1 MKQHSWFKAGWPP
14 IVVVILLLLIWQLA
28 VTWGNTASWLLPSPL
43 KIITDG
49 TTDMS
54 RVWMHTR
61 ATLRIMLIGFT
72 VGVSVGI
79 VVASA
84 LHMIPG
90 FKAGFYPLL
99 ILSQNVP
106 TIALGP
112 LLIILFGFGL
122 LPKIILIALV
132 CFFPVTMA
140 TLDGFM
146 QTDRHMYNY
155 LQMIGAKKRDI
166 FIKLELPN
174 ALPFIFS
181 GLKISATY
189 SVMGAVIAEWLGG
202 GVGLGYYMILQKSAF
217 RADREF
223 VSIFIIVLLS
233 LLFFGLIAWLE
244 KLVIRWNM
252 KRSS

>member
-1 MKQHSWFKAGWPP
+1 MKQQRWIRAGWPP
-14 IVVVILLLLIWQLA
+14 IVVVILVLLIWQLA

-43 KIITDG
+43 KIMTEG
-49 TTDMS
+49 TTDMA
-54 RVWMHTR
+54 RVWLHTQ
-61 ATLRIMLIGFT
+61 ATIKIMLIGFV
-72 VGVSVGI
+72 VGSGLGLLLASILHI
-79 VVASA
+79 V
-84 LHMIPG
+84 PG

-112 LLIILFGFGL
+112 LLIILFGFGV
-122 LPKIILIALV
+122 LPKIILISLV

-146 QTDRHMYNY
+146 QTDRMMYNY
-155 LQMIGAKKRDI
+155 MQMLGASKRQI
-166 FIKLELPN
+166 FFKLELPH
-174 ALPFIFS
+174 ALPFLFS

-189 SVMGAVIAEWLGG
+189 SVMGAVISEWLGG
-202 GVGLGYYMILQKSAF
+202 GEGLGYYMILQKSSF

-223 VSIFIIVLLS
+223 VAILVIVGLS
-233 LLFFGLIAWLE
+233 LLFFWLIALLE
-244 KLVIRWNM
+244 KWIIRWNV